1 MKHRP
6 IGIGVQGFADCMIK
20 LRIPFESEEAIKVNE
35 KIFATMYYNALVAS
49 LKLAKR
55 DGPYES
61 F

>member
-1 MKHRP
+1 
-6 IGIGVQGFADCMIK
+6 MIK

-35 KIFATMYYNALVAS
+35 KIFATMYYHALVAS